1 MTQEHKPELY
11 QYNALFIE
19 KEFSGLHIL
28 TADSY
33 TLMLNQAPDFPHNNW
48 GDFYSEVPCGDL
60 ADKVYQ
66 LLAKESSAGDIVILP
81 SHLFD
86 EKKFDPSKDYII
98 KRNNGARIYSPKAHQ
113 NLILGPEAV
122 YMLGCSGLWEGL
134 FSTSKEGSLQID
146 YKENVQKLEEVF
158 KELEAASQKLQQA
171 SESLIKRLEGLS
183 KDLSKITAG
192 EEIEIL
198 YKRRK
203 GNPYH
208 WN

>member
-1 MTQEHKPELY
+1 
-11 QYNALFIE
+11 
-19 KEFSGLHIL
+19 
-28 TADSY
+28 
-33 TLMLNQAPDFPHNNW
+33 
-48 GDFYSEVPCGDL
+48 
-60 ADKVYQ
+60 
-66 LLAKESSAGDIVILP
+66 
-81 SHLFD
+81 
-86 EKKFDPSKDYII
+86 
-98 KRNNGARIYSPKAHQ
+98 
-113 NLILGPEAV
+113 
-122 YMLGCSGLWEGL
+122 MLGCSGLWEGL